1 VIELR
6 GEITRMAGGSPKI
19 EIPEGSIIFVGN
31 FGSGKTEVAVN
42 FARHVRRLG
51 ESPVHLIDLDVVNPY
66 FRSREAIDILTE
78 EGISVVA
85 PKGDKFYADLPI
97 IVPEVRSLLQSSK
110 GRVILD
116 VGGDDLGA
124 TVLASLR
131 DAIPDGSYE
140 LWIVL
145 NARRPFTDTVEGS
158 VRMVRQIEHASKLK
172 ATGLVANTHLLHETT
187 SKIVEDGFRM
197 TKEVA
202 SKISLPIRFVAVQEK
217 IIQSVA
223 EKSLGVPLLPLHLT
237 MRRPWEKEELGG
249 LTGA

>member
-1 VIELR
+1 
-6 GEITRMAGGSPKI
+6 MAAALPKI
-19 EIPEGSIIFVGN
+19 EIPKKHIIFVGN

-42 FARHVRRLG
+42 FARYVRKELDP
-51 ESPVHLIDLDVVNPY
+51 PVHLIDLDVVNPY
-66 FRSREAIDILTE
+66 FRSREAIDVLQE

-85 PKGDKFYADLPI
+85 PKGETFYADLPI
-97 IVPEVRSLLQSSK
+97 IVPEVRGVLQSST

-124 TVLASLR
+124 TVLASLK

-158 VRMVRQIEHASKLK
+158 IRMIRQIEGASKLK
-172 ATGLVANTHLLHETT
+172 ATGLVGNTHLLHETT
-187 SKIVEDGFRM
+187 AKIVEDGFRI

-202 SKISLPIRFVAVQEK
+202 SESSLPIRFVAVQEK
-217 IIQSVA
+217 IIQAVA
-223 EKSLGVPLLPLHLT
+223 GKSLGVPLLPLHLT
-237 MRRPWEKEELGG
+237 MRRPWEKEHMGG
-249 LTGA
+249 NTGA